1 MLCRFVTREVGC
13 RERGAIWRQK
23 IYVWEKK
30 RACRPRVRAR
40 NRAKSQ
46 QVYNDWGRLGH
57 RKEFDRAIGPPRVAG
72 SLPSFLVAPPL
83 AAKSE
88 ENQPCSHH
96 PCHLYL
102 LISLSP
108 CTRPSSQPSGASEV
122 SYPFPLLFSMTCQ
135 LLNLFSFFEGA
146 KC

>member
-1 MLCRFVTREVGC
+1 MWCCEH
-13 RERGAIWRQK
+13 GAIWRQK
-23 IYVWEKK
+23 SMCGKKK

-108 CTRPSSQPSGASEV
+108 CTRPSSQPSGARASEV
-122 SYPFPLLFSMTCQ
+122 SYPFPLIFSVTCQ
-135 LLNLFSFFEGA
+135 FLNLFFFEGA
-146 KC
+146 NC